1 VSGKQVPEIRVNPI
15 QNALSQFDS
24 MPLGLVFAIIG
35 LIDSAY
41 GLRYESGLFSVL
53 IHGDPLWM
61 VQFFEFILSSM
72 FILNYGLNNLEG
84 YKKIGLGLASPI
96 IIILVFMF
104 CIDQLFV
111 GQESTASTTFNISSV
126 IFSGL
131 YWAAAYLSI
140 SVGLTLIY
148 KVQRFGNFAQA
159 EMMLLGAYIGFTMMW
174 SPFFYTLIEGK
185 KVLNIDV
192 DTDEIITWD
201 LFFWACVSGFVITGF
216 FGVIID
222 KLVYSRFRKKN
233 ATPQVMMI
241 ASLGVAMILRGLL
254 YLRYNASTYLF
265 VPDKD
270 WRMRTSKFE
279 FSSEDSPFLSLGP
292 LGEIR
297 WPDWLN
303 QTMRLRFGTRTSE
316 QNKDDMDPTAC
327 TEAGK
332 EEVSS
337 SSWSDSEN
345 FVDANGNGQY
355 DSSELFIDANGNG
368 QYDLNEFLVDGNFNG
383 LYDDGE
389 AFTDNNGNGIWDDGI
404 CTIIESLS
412 FREISD
418 SDYFLQYTK
427 AGLIFGV
434 FASVILL
441 LFLLN
446 LSRLGKQMRAV
457 ADNPHLA
464 ASSGIN
470 VEGIHATTAFLAAGV
485 SGFGG
490 VLFGMYTRVN
500 PEVGLSI
507 LLPAFA
513 VIVLG
518 TLGSVRGALIASL
531 IVGLVRAISE
541 TALFGIGPAL
551 DRPSYSEFGEAMP
564 YIFLIGVLMIM
575 PKGLGNALENWKI
588 ERARDGKGSIFNLF
602 NLFIFSFYLICW
614 KITGDWFAAIA
625 LVAII
630 FFWILLL
637 KSIKYNRFEG
647 IINLPEIPYL
657 GSQFK
662 LFTDSQKFGILAV
675 SILQVVL
682 VSILDIQT
690 SGSGTLYLI
699 IDYIFFILTLIG
711 LVLIYSSI
719 ISLMDNLNN
728 IFSSSG
734 EITYNQRNK
743 LLVSGFSLILIFY
756 GVDYLVNGS
765 GIIYLVLDVLF
776 LALQASGILLLFF
789 TVYLSKNQLYLRFK
803 NLDELITS
811 QPEIRKW
818 LLICASLFGV
828 SVILFMDQITSG
840 SGFLY
845 YMVDLLYLILLVIGL
860 SLTILVLF
868 RAKSE
873 IIHRINPFLVFSALL
888 LLKYEPLIEPSS
900 VRDTESTLYVTELAY
915 LLLVLSFNDIY
926 RIFFKAIEPLREIY
940 EKGIREFGR
949 EFKIPVFALGFILL
963 FFKSWIL
970 GPVLIV
976 YSSNSLM
983 SLISDFKNNQLEAL
997 SGKDQ
1002 SGKEGL
1008 LGSFRDSTAF
1018 ILMSNFTRKLF
1029 NTTVDFIRKHF
1040 PYGRES
1046 EKGSW
1051 LIFTLFLIVLI
1062 YVSWWLPSITSF
1074 TKSMQIS
1081 RIIILVCIFSILSF
1095 SLNLHTGMTGMT
1107 NFGIIFFAGIG
1118 AITLGILT
1126 IDEEICNLTTG
1137 VCFETGGYG
1146 WSPLRGLVAA
1156 ILVSGLAGWLLAYPT
1171 ANLRMDYF
1179 AIVTISLG
1187 EIVRISMKAEPL
1199 LRAGTGT
1206 TAIGITQYALPF
1218 EEWWISSMD
1227 ESVGRWLRLE
1237 NQEGIIQAAPYSV
1250 LLAVIAL
1257 ASFIFIWMLLEKII
1271 SSPWGRI
1278 LRAIR
1283 EDEEVTMHH
1292 GHDVFRHKAMS
1303 LALGGAIAGFG
1314 GAIWAWLNMSILDD
1328 FINPINSTFLI
1339 WAAFV
1344 VGGRGNNRGMI
1355 IGAYIIVL
1363 TEFVFNLMVLA
1374 RGDVDSQFHNSVS
1387 GVDEFFAWFVLDVIG
1402 LFNSDL
1408 SIIEP
1413 FGSVNPELLK
1423 INLVYLKLVMIGLV
1437 ILVSLLFSSK
1447 GLVPEV
1453 PKRPTNPV
1461 DISTIKQKQE
1471 RVV

>member
-1 VSGKQVPEIRVNPI
+1 MSGNKVPESRRDPLRS
-15 QNALSQFDS
+15 ALSQFDS
-24 MPLGLVFAIIG
+24 MPLGLAFAIFC
-35 LIDSAY
+35 LFDSAY
-41 GLRYESGLFSVL
+41 GLRYESGLFSLL

-72 FILNYGLNNLEG
+72 FILNFALGNLEG
-84 YKKIGLGLASPI
+84 YKKIGLALLSPLV
-96 IIILVFMF
+96 IILIFMF
-104 CIDQLFV
+104 CVDQLMI
-111 GQESTASTTFNISSV
+111 GQESTASTSFNLSSV
-126 IFSGL
+126 LVSGF

-174 SPFFYTLIEGK
+174 SPFFYTLVGGE

-192 DTDEIITWD
+192 AADDIITWD

-216 FGVIID
+216 FGVLID

-270 WRMRTSKFE
+270 WRMSTSRFE
-279 FSSEDSPFLSLGP
+279 FSEDESPFLSLGP

-316 QNKDDMDPTAC
+316 QNNDDMDQTAC
-327 TEAGK
+327 TESGK
-332 EEVSS
+332 EEGFS
-337 SSWSDSEN
+337 SSWADSEN
-345 FVDANGNGQY
+345 FIDANANGQY
-355 DSSELFIDANGNG
+355 DRSEFFTDYNANG
-368 QYDLNEFLVDGNFNG
+368 QYD
-383 LYDDGE
+383 DGE
-389 AFTDNNGNGIWDDGI
+389 YFVDRNFDLEYNGNEDFTDSNGNGFWDDGI
-404 CTIIESLS
+404 CTVIESLP
-412 FREISD
+412 FREMQD
-418 SDYFLQYTK
+418 SSYFLQYTK
-427 AGLIFGV
+427 AGLIIGV
-434 FASVILL
+434 FASVVLL

-470 VEGIHATTAFLAAGV
+470 VERIHATTAFLAAGV

-518 TLGSVRGALIASL
+518 TLGSVRGALIASV

-541 TALFGIGPAL
+541 TALYGIGPAL

-575 PKGLGNALENWKI
+575 PKGLGNALENWEI
-588 ERARDGKGSIFNLF
+588 ERARNGKGSIFNWF
-602 NLFIFSFYLICW
+602 NLFAFIFYLVCW
-614 KITGDWFAAIA
+614 KITGDWFAGIA
-625 LVAII
+625 LVVII
-630 FFWILLL
+630 SFVYLLL
-637 KSIKYNRFEG
+637 KSITYNDFKG
-647 IINLPEIPYL
+647 ITNLPEIPYL
-657 GSQFK
+657 SVQFRA
-662 LFTDSQKFGILAV
+662 FTDSQKLGIFAI

-690 SGSGTLYLI
+690 SGSGIFYLI
-699 IDYIFFILTLIG
+699 IDYIFLILTLIG
-711 LVLIYSSI
+711 LILIYSSA
-719 ISLMDNLNN
+719 ISLIDYLNK

-734 EITYNQRNK
+734 NLTYHQRNE
-743 LLVSGFSLILIFY
+743 LLVSGFSLIVIFY

-765 GIIYLVLDVLF
+765 GTIYLILDLLF
-776 LALQASGILLLFF
+776 LALQASGVLLLSF
-789 TVYLSKNQLYLRFK
+789 TIYLSKTDLFVGFK
-803 NLDELITS
+803 NIDERLIS
-811 QPEIRKW
+811 QSEAGKW
-818 LLICASLFGV
+818 SLLFGCLFGV
-828 SVILFMDQITSG
+828 GFILFMDQITSG
-840 SGFLY
+840 SGVLY
-845 YMVDLLYLILLVIGL
+845 YMVDLLYLILLVIAIF
-860 SLTILVLF
+860 LTILVLF
-868 RAKSE
+868 RTKSE
-873 IIHRINPFLVFSALL
+873 IIHRFNPLFVFSALL
-888 LLKYEPLIEPSS
+888 LLKYESLIEPSS
-900 VRDTESTLYVTELAY
+900 ARDTDSTLYVTELAY
-915 LLLVLSFNDIY
+915 LLLVLSFNDIF
-926 RIFFKAIEPLREIY
+926 RLFFKLIEPLNEIY
-940 EKGIREFGR
+940 GLGIRKLGNEFNISLLIFGIFLLI
-949 EFKIPVFALGFILL
+949 FKI
-963 FFKSWIL
+963 WIL
-970 GPVLIV
+970 GLVLIA

-983 SLISDFKNNQLEAL
+983 SSITEFKNNQFSAL
-997 SGKDQ
+997 SGN
-1002 SGKEGL
+1002 
-1008 LGSFRDSTAF
+1008 DSS
-1018 ILMSNFTRKLF
+1018 LVEFT
-1029 NTTVDFIRKHF
+1029 RKHF

-1046 EKGSW
+1046 VKGSW
-1051 LIFTLFLIVLI
+1051 LLFGILLIILIFI
-1062 YVSWWLPSITSF
+1062 SWWLPSITSF

-1095 SLNLHTGMTGMT
+1095 SLNLHTGITGMT
-1107 NFGIIFFAGIG
+1107 NFGVIFFAGIG
-1118 AITLGILT
+1118 AITLGLLT
-1126 IDEEICNLTTG
+1126 IDKEICNATTG
-1137 VCFETGGYG
+1137 VCFESGGYG
-1146 WSPLRGLVAA
+1146 WAPWAGLIAA
-1156 ILVSGLAGWLLAYPT
+1156 ILVAGVAGWLLAYPT
-1171 ANLRMDYF
+1171 ADLRMDYF

-1206 TAIGITQYALPF
+1206 SAIGITQYALPF
-1218 EEWWISSMD
+1218 EEWWVSSMD
-1227 ESVGRWLRLE
+1227 DSVGRWLNLE
-1237 NQEGIIQAAPYSV
+1237 NQDGIIQAAPYSV
-1250 LLAVIAL
+1250 LLAAIAVI
-1257 ASFIFIWMLLEKII
+1257 SFIFVWMLLEKIL

-1292 GHDVFRHKAMS
+1292 GHNVFRHKAMS

-1314 GAIWAWLNMSILDD
+1314 GALWAWLNMSILDD
-1328 FINPINSTFLI
+1328 FINPVKSTFLI

-1363 TEFVFNLMVLA
+1363 TEFVFNLLVVA
-1374 RGDVDSQFHNSVS
+1374 RGDVDSQFHEGVS
-1387 GVDEFFAWFVLDVIG
+1387 GIDEFFAWLLIDVIG
-1402 LFNSDL
+1402 YFNSDL

-1413 FGSVNPELLK
+1413 FGSVNPEVIE
-1423 INLVYLKLVMIGLV
+1423 INLVYLKLVLIGLV

-1447 GLVPEV
+1447 GLIPEV
-1453 PKRPTNPV
+1453 PKRPDNPV
-1461 DISTIKQKQE
+1461 KSPMLEPKQE
-1471 RVV
+1471 GTV

>member
-1 VSGKQVPEIRVNPI
+1 MSGKEVPEIRVNPL
-15 QNALSQFDS
+15 QKVLSQFDS
-24 MPLGLVFAIIG
+24 MPLGLAFAIIG

-41 GLRYESGLFSVL
+41 GLRYESGLFSIL

-96 IIILVFMF
+96 IVILVFMF
-104 CIDQLFV
+104 CIDQLLV
-111 GQESTASTTFNISSV
+111 GQESTASTYFNISSV
-126 IFSGL
+126 LFSGF

-159 EMMLLGAYIGFTMMW
+159 EMMLFGAYIGFTMMW
-174 SPFFYTLIEGK
+174 SPFFYTLVDGK

-192 DTDEIITWD
+192 ATDDIVTWD
-201 LFFWACVSGFVITGF
+201 LFFWACVSGFVITGL
-216 FGVIID
+216 FGVLID
-222 KLVYSRFRKKN
+222 KLVYSRFRKKS

-241 ASLGVAMILRGLL
+241 ASLGVAMILRGIL

-270 WRMRTSKFE
+270 WRMKTSRFE
-279 FSSEDSPFLSLGP
+279 FSEGESPSISFGP
-292 LGEIR
+292 LGEIG

-316 QNKDDMDPTAC
+316 NDQDDMDQTAC
-327 TEAGK
+327 VEAGK
-332 EEVSS
+332 EESVSS
-337 SSWSDSEN
+337 NWNDSEN
-345 FVDANGNGQY
+345 FVDSNGNGQY
-355 DSSELFIDANGNG
+355 DQSEFFVDSNGNG
-368 QYDLNEFLVDGNFNG
+368 QYDLNEFFGDGNLNG
-383 LYDDGE
+383 QYDGSE

-404 CTIIESLS
+404 CTIIEQLP
-412 FREISD
+412 FREMSD
-418 SDYFLQYTK
+418 SSYFLQYTK
-427 AGLIFGV
+427 AGLILGV

-470 VEGIHATTAFLAAGV
+470 VERIHATTAFLAAGV

-518 TLGSVRGALIASL
+518 TLGSVRGALIASI

-541 TALFGIGPAL
+541 TALYGVGSAL

-564 YIFLIGVLMIM
+564 YIFLIGVLMLM
-575 PKGLGNALENWKI
+575 PKGLGNALENWEI
-588 ERARDGKGSIFNLF
+588 DRARDGKGSIFSWF
-602 NLFIFSFYLICW
+602 NLSIFSFYLVCW
-614 KITGDWFAAIA
+614 KITGDWFAGIA
-625 LVAII
+625 LVVII
-630 FFWILLL
+630 SFVYLLL
-637 KSIKYNRFEG
+637 KSIKYNDFKG
-647 IINLPEIPYL
+647 IANLPEIPYL
-657 GSQFK
+657 GEQFRA
-662 LFTDSQKFGILAV
+662 FTDSQKLGIFAI

-690 SGSGTLYLI
+690 SGSGIFYLI

-711 LVLIYSSI
+711 LILIYSSA
-719 ISLMDNLNN
+719 ISLIDYLNK

-734 EITYNQRNK
+734 NLTYHQKNQ
-743 LLVSGFSLILIFY
+743 LLVSGFSLIIIFY

-765 GIIYLVLDVLF
+765 GTIYLVLDLLF
-776 LALQASGILLLFF
+776 LALQASGVILLFF
-789 TVYLSKNQLYLRFK
+789 TIYLSKTDLFVGFK
-803 NLDELITS
+803 NLDDRLIS
-811 QPEIRKW
+811 QSEVGKW
-818 LLICASLFGV
+818 SLLFGCLFGGGF
-828 SVILFMDQITSG
+828 ILFMDQITSG
-840 SGFLY
+840 SGILY
-845 YMVDLLYLILLVIGL
+845 YMIDLFYLILLSFVI
-860 SLTILVLF
+860 SLTILVIF
-868 RAKSE
+868 RSKSE
-873 IIHRINPFLVFSALL
+873 ITHRVNLFFVFLGLL

-915 LLLVLSFNDIY
+915 ILLILSFNDIH
-926 RIFFKAIEPLREIY
+926 RLFFGAITPLKEIY
-940 EKGIREFGR
+940 GIGIRKIEK
-949 EFKIPVFALGFILL
+949 ELNIPVFLLGLL
-963 FFKSWIL
+963 LIYFNS
-970 GPVLIV
+970 LIV
-976 YSSNSLM
+976 GIFLITYSSSSAM
-983 SLISDFKNNQLEAL
+983 SIIRDLKNNHITNN
-997 SGKDQ
+997 K
-1002 SGKEGL
+1002 
-1008 LGSFRDSTAF
+1008 SFSSVMD
-1018 ILMSNFTRKLF
+1018 FTHRHL
-1029 NTTVDFIRKHF
+1029 

-1051 LIFTLFLIVLI
+1051 LIFTLFLIILI
-1062 YVSWWLPSITSF
+1062 YISWWLPSVTSF

-1081 RIIILVCIFSILSF
+1081 RIITLVCIFSILSF
-1095 SLNLHTGMTGMT
+1095 TLNLHTGITGMT

-1118 AITLGILT
+1118 AITLGLLT
-1126 IDEEICNLTTG
+1126 IPEEICNSTTG
-1137 VCFETGGYG
+1137 ACFESGGYG
-1146 WSPLRGLVAA
+1146 WSPLRGLIAA
-1156 ILVSGLAGWLLAYPT
+1156 IFVSGLAGWLLAYPT

-1187 EIVRISMKAEPL
+1187 EIVRISMKVEPL

-1206 TAIGITQYALPF
+1206 TAIGITQYDLPL
-1218 EEWWISSMD
+1218 EEWWASSMD
-1227 ESVGRWLRLE
+1227 DSLGRLLKLE
-1237 NQEGIIQAAPYSV
+1237 NQSGIIQAAPYGV

-1257 ASFIFIWMLLEKII
+1257 LSLIFLWFLLEKIL

-1292 GHDVFRHKAMS
+1292 GHNVFRHKAMS

-1314 GAIWAWLNMSILDD
+1314 GALWAWLNMSILDD

-1363 TEFVFNLMVLA
+1363 TEFVFNLMVIA
-1374 RGDVDSQFHNSVS
+1374 RGDVDSQFHGSVS
-1387 GVDEFFAWFVLDVIG
+1387 GVDEFFAWFILDVIG
-1402 LFNSDL
+1402 IVNSDL

-1413 FGSVNPELLK
+1413 FGSVDPDGLK

-1447 GLVPEV
+1447 GLIPEV

-1461 DISTIKQKQE
+1461 ESSIIE
-1471 RVV
+1471 LEPEEVV